1 MAAVFPQDTTQP
13 WNNNDVTYKYDASE
27 DRWYVVSTT
36 ATDQVVGDIVDLN
49 NELNDLDLDLQKVLD
64 NGNVADKDIVL
75 TDAVDDLIDISPT
88 EGRIVIAS
96 DADAKTPKLTLA
108 HFGDHDEGNRKAE
121 IELDENGTRL
131 DFEMS
136 ESVKDVHFRFGDDEK
151 VHH

>member
-49 NELNDLDLDLQKVLD
+49 NELNDLDLQKVLD

-88 EGRIVIAS
+88 EGRIVIAVMLML
-96 DADAKTPKLTLA
+96 KRLNLLWLTLV
-108 HFGDHDEGNRKAE
+108 
-121 IELDENGTRL
+121 TT
-131 DFEMS
+131 M
-136 ESVKDVHFRFGDDEK
+136 K
-151 VHH
+151 VTAKLKSN